1 LGKRGDVV
9 FNGADDDGSGTVSVI
24 EMAEAFAEA
33 KKKEKSKKNN
43 CFYDSEWRRKRIVG
57 K

>member
-33 KKKEKSKKNN
+33 KKKEK
-43 CFYDSEWRRKRIVG
+43 RKEEQLFL
-57 K
+57 